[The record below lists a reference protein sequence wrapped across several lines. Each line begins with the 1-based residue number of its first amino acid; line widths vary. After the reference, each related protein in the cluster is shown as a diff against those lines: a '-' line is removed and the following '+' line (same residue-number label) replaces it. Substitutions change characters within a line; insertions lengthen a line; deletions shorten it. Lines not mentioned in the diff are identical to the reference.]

1 MVYQGCGERTCQ
13 AAGGSLAFSTKKL
26 LPKGVSL
33 ADLLQLAVGI
43 SLEDCARMRAALEE
57 GCGQIDPDPPEL
69 DFFFR
74 EQDEP

>member
-1 MVYQGCGERTCQ
+1 
-13 AAGGSLAFSTKKL
+13 
-26 LPKGVSL
+26 
-33 ADLLQLAVGI
+33 
-43 SLEDCARMRAALEE
+43 MRAALEE